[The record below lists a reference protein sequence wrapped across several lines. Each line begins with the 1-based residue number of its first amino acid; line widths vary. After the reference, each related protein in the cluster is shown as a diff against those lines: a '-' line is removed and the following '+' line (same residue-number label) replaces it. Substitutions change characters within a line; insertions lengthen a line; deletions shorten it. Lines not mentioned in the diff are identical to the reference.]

1 MDSSKLKNWTRLL
14 LDTGKRNNLVNF
26 KDLSKSTVEVLLPNV
41 AALFSKADTDYTI
54 PVYDPELDYPKESQS
69 TAPLLLDLE
78 KRTPQQKKNKY
89 LERHVLATRKKLLVY
104 NDGNP
109 MDAIENLEKK
119 ARFFFEE
126 TGLHVAYMVFGFILW
141 GDFDPKETQTPPN
154 KAPLLLAPIN
164 IEWNPTQGRYFV
176 HFTGDDPFLNP
187 TFAFKMESELGI
199 VLPEYN
205 GEPFHDYVKKV
216 QELVE
221 NDKYKQRVSPDCKIG
236 LFSFQ
241 KINMY
246 RDLTDNAVAILANE
260 NVRRLLSKEPMT
272 TDQSA
277 KRLDNPLIELQNV
290 VDADSSQLE
299 AIEKARAGISFVL
312 QGPPG
317 TGKSQTI
324 TNIVAELLGLGKK
337 VLFVSEKQAALNVVY
352 DKLCKAG
359 LGEFCLELHSHKA
372 NKKEVVSEL
381 CKTLRTPK
389 SGISSKADQEIR
401 LKESAMRQ
409 LDVYVDELH
418 KSRPIVGKSAYELY
432 EDYSSLRNAPIVD
445 WTIPDLA
452 SYDEEKL
459 QDVLLLLK
467 EYAAYVPFVGEDY
480 KSNPWNGLNKSDSS
494 LQKKREVQNAIDSLF
509 QLVRELPQPLEEA
522 SRLYGIA
529 AVNLLDAYNVSLLL
543 ELLSKAREIN
553 VPLLDASKRNLVA
566 RSIRALDAQSLTVKT
581 IQEPLDA
588 LFDERVFSLNG
599 KENRERLVRLY
610 DGFFY
615 RLLSSGSGASSQNS
629 KELRD
634 AVDALLLL
642 VDEIQE
648 SLNEIARLYD
658 IRCATLIDV
667 YNIYHLFPI
676 LSKTKA
682 LGPKFLNASILERVA
697 RELTEMDEQKA
708 KLQESREAIDA
719 LFDKEIYELDGKDS
733 RLRLVRLYSGF
744 FTRLFNSEYKSLSK
758 KLRLY
763 KRDGQKLSYQ
773 DEIDAM
779 EKLECFQENAAAFDA
794 RVESMGEF
802 VAPSVLENDDARKA
816 LKEALNQLVKFNGP
830 QTPLGRLP
838 RMSDQEFEE
847 ERATLA
853 RVASSFEASFKKYA
867 AQISYASKSFKL
879 SSFKIQNAS
888 PWYREFANTLDLY
901 QRDGKKLS
909 YMEQIDAMEKLEEY
923 QKNVKQ
929 FNDQAES
936 LDAFVSPSLLK
947 NDDSR
952 SSLKTS
958 LEKLSLLCDQNVPL
972 GRLPKMNLAEFEE
985 ERGKFERLAGALGKA
1000 FQASDSV
1007 IFRAEDYFDRAKLD
1021 IQRDPREKVERRV
1034 DACRKSLGADV
1045 NAIDEWIHF
1054 ETHILPPLAAHNLLP
1069 FVDAAISANIPCQ
1082 DVADAFQRLCR
1093 EEQIESIIASTPELS
1108 RFNQISQDQTVQI
1121 FSEKDS
1127 AQFSVNKA
1135 RLRAFLSSLRPS
1147 SEYVVPGSEVHTL
1160 LREGE
1165 KKRKQKSIRVLLS
1178 EISDL
1183 ALLLKPCF
1191 LMSPLSVSTFL
1202 AGDSLHF
1209 DTVVFDEASQIFPQ
1223 DALGSI
1229 YRADQLIVVGDS
1241 KQMPPSNFF
1250 NASND
1255 SDLDEDEDDESG
1267 VYESVLDLCAT
1278 SLPVQSLSWHY
1289 RSRHESLIAFSNKN
1303 FYESKLVSFPSTLR
1317 QHEGIGVDYYYVE
1330 NGTFDRKLRH
1340 NYKEAS
1346 LVVDLIYR
1354 HFKETPKRSLGI
1366 VAFSQS
1372 QQKLIERLLKQRRL
1386 KEQDKEEFFR
1396 SDVPEPFFVK
1406 NLETVQG
1413 DERDTIIFS
1422 VAYAKGTDGKF
1433 LHNFGPLN
1441 RQKGERRLNV
1451 AVTRAKLN
1459 VKVVASIRG
1468 SDINLDQ
1475 AKSDGAKLLR
1485 EYLEYAE
1492 KGIDALNV
1500 ETPQE
1505 TLYDSTDDF
1514 VDEVYDALVEKGY
1527 RVDKRVGASGL
1538 KIDLAIKIPDADDYF
1553 FAVECDGEAY
1563 RRSKNARDR
1572 DRLRQEVLE
1581 RSGWRYYRLWSTEW
1595 FKNRGRSLERL
1606 LHAMEEA
1613 LTTRSSAPSSAP
1625 IAVPTNA
1632 SDDVP
1637 SFEEKVDGS
1646 DDDHFPR
1653 YRAADVDAI
1662 IARFPGELQK
1672 IVHAI
1677 LEVEAPLS
1685 EELLIK
1691 RIVGYFGREKVTS
1704 VVLQEYE
1711 SQMTGHQRLNIY
1723 KQNGFLY
1730 LETSGPLSLRAPG
1743 DLKRDVVQIAPQEI
1757 AAGMMQLIQ
1766 ENVSLD
1772 KTSLYQGIL
1781 RICEARMS
1789 QGVRERLDSALQ
1801 LLGNRVVV
1809 EGERVSIPQ

>member
-41 AALFSKADTDYTI
+41 DALFSKADTDYTI

-69 TAPLLLDLE
+69 TAPLDFE
-78 KRTPQQKKNKY
+78 KRTPQQKKEKY

-109 MDAIENLEKK
+109 MDAVENLEKK

-141 GDFDPKETQTPPN
+141 GEFDPKETKTPPN

-164 IEWNPTQGRYFV
+164 IEWNPSQGRYFV

-205 GEPFHDYVKKV
+205 GEPFRDFVKKV

-221 NDKYKQRVSPDCKIG
+221 NDKYKQRVSSDCKIG

-246 RDLTDNAVAILANE
+246 RDLTDNAVTILANE
-260 NVRRLLSKEPMT
+260 NVRRLLTKEPT
-272 TDQSA
+272 TKDQSA

-372 NKKEVVSEL
+372 NKKEVVAEL

-389 SGISSKADQEIR
+389 SGVSSKADQEIR

-409 LDVYVDELH
+409 LDEYVDELH

-432 EDYSSLRNAPIVD
+432 EEYSSLRNAPIVN
-445 WTIPDLA
+445 WTIPNL
-452 SYDEEKL
+452 SSFDEGTL
-459 QDVLLLLK
+459 QDVLLLLR
-467 EYAAYVPFVGEDY
+467 EYAAHAPFVGEDY
-480 KSNPWNGLNKSDSS
+480 KSNPWNGLKQGDAS
-494 LQKKREVQNAIDSLF
+494 LQNKRELQNSFDSLF
-509 QLVRELPQPLEEA
+509 QLLTELKNPLIEA
-522 SRLYGIA
+522 SRLYGIDA
-529 AVNLLDAYNVSLLL
+529 SSLLDSYNVSLLFQ
-543 ELLSKAREIN
+543 LLSQPLEIGA
-553 VPLLDASKRNLVA
+553 PLLDASKRNLIA
-566 RSIRALDAQSLTVKT
+566 RSIRALDAQNANVKT
-581 IQEPLDA
+581 SQESLVA

-610 DGFFY
+610 DGFFF
-615 RLLSSGSGASSQNS
+615 RLLGSGAAAQSS

-634 AVDALLLL
+634 AVDALLRL

-648 SLNEIARLYD
+648 SLNEIARLYN

-682 LGPKFLNASILERVA
+682 LGPKFLNASTLERVA
-697 RELTEMDEQKA
+697 RELTEMDDQKA
-708 KLQESREAIDA
+708 KIQESREKIDA

-758 KLRLY
+758 NLRLC

-779 EKLECFQENAAAFDA
+779 EKLERFQENAAAFDA
-794 RVESMGEF
+794 RVESLGEF
-802 VAPSVLENDDARKA
+802 VAPSALENDDARKE

-838 RMSDQEFEE
+838 NMSDQEFEE

-853 RVASSFEASFKKYA
+853 RIASSLEASFKKYA
-867 AQISYASKSFKL
+867 AQITYASKSFKL
-879 SSFKIQNAS
+879 SSFKIQGAS

-909 YMEQIDAMEKLEEY
+909 YMEQIDAMAKLEEY
-923 QKNVKQ
+923 QKSVEQ
-929 FNDQAES
+929 FNDHADS
-936 LDAFVSPSLLK
+936 LDAFISPSLLK

-952 SSLKTS
+952 NSFKKSI
-958 LEKLSLLCDQNVPL
+958 EKLSLLCEQNVPL
-972 GRLPKMNLAEFEE
+972 GRLPKMNPAEFEK
-985 ERGKFERLAGALGKA
+985 ERGQFERLANALGKA
-1000 FQASDSV
+1000 FQESDSV
-1007 IFRAEDYFDRAKLD
+1007 IFRTEDYFDRAKLD

-1034 DACRKSLGADV
+1034 AACRESLEADV
-1045 NAIDEWIHF
+1045 NAIDEWTHF
-1054 ETHILPPLAAHNLLP
+1054 ETHILPQLADHNLLP
-1069 FVDAAISANIPCQ
+1069 FIDAVISAKIPCQ

-1108 RFNQISQDQTVQI
+1108 RFSQISHDQTVQI

-1135 RLRAFLSSLRPS
+1135 RLRAFLSSQRPS

-1223 DALGSI
+1223 DALGAI

-1250 NASND
+1250 NASNE
-1255 SDLDEDEDDESG
+1255 SDLDEDEDDDSG
-1267 VYESVLDLCAT
+1267 NYESVLDLCAT

-1330 NGTFDRKLRH
+1330 NGTFARKLRP
-1340 NYKEAS
+1340 NYKDAS
-1346 LVVDLIYR
+1346 LVGDLIYR
-1354 HFKETPKRSLGI
+1354 HFKETPTRSLGI

-1372 QQKLIERLLKQRRL
+1372 QQ
-1386 KEQDKEEFFR
+1386 
-1396 SDVPEPFFVK
+1396 
-1406 NLETVQG
+1406 
-1413 DERDTIIFS
+1413 
-1422 VAYAKGTDGKF
+1422 
-1433 LHNFGPLN
+1433 
-1441 RQKGERRLNV
+1441 
-1451 AVTRAKLN
+1451 
-1459 VKVVASIRG
+1459 
-1468 SDINLDQ
+1468 
-1475 AKSDGAKLLR
+1475 
-1485 EYLEYAE
+1485 
-1492 KGIDALNV
+1492 
-1500 ETPQE
+1500 
-1505 TLYDSTDDF
+1505 
-1514 VDEVYDALVEKGY
+1514 
-1527 RVDKRVGASGL
+1527 
-1538 KIDLAIKIPDADDYF
+1538 
-1553 FAVECDGEAY
+1553 
-1563 RRSKNARDR
+1563 
-1572 DRLRQEVLE
+1572 
-1581 RSGWRYYRLWSTEW
+1581 
-1595 FKNRGRSLERL
+1595 
-1606 LHAMEEA
+1606 
-1613 LTTRSSAPSSAP
+1613 
-1625 IAVPTNA
+1625 
-1632 SDDVP
+1632 
-1637 SFEEKVDGS
+1637 
-1646 DDDHFPR
+1646 
-1653 YRAADVDAI
+1653 
-1662 IARFPGELQK
+1662 
-1672 IVHAI
+1672 
-1677 LEVEAPLS
+1677 
-1685 EELLIK
+1685 
-1691 RIVGYFGREKVTS
+1691 
-1704 VVLQEYE
+1704 
-1711 SQMTGHQRLNIY
+1711 
-1723 KQNGFLY
+1723 
-1730 LETSGPLSLRAPG
+1730 
-1743 DLKRDVVQIAPQEI
+1743 
-1757 AAGMMQLIQ
+1757 
-1766 ENVSLD
+1766 
-1772 KTSLYQGIL
+1772 
-1781 RICEARMS
+1781 
-1789 QGVRERLDSALQ
+1789 
-1801 LLGNRVVV
+1801 
-1809 EGERVSIPQ
+1809 

>member
-1 MDSSKLKNWTRLL
+1 MDSSRLKNWTRLL

-41 AALFSKADTDYTI
+41 DALFSKADTDYTI

-69 TAPLLLDLE
+69 TAPLDFE
-78 KRTPQQKKNKY
+78 KRTPQQKKEKY

-109 MDAIENLEKK
+109 MDAVENLEKK

-141 GDFDPKETQTPPN
+141 GEFDPKETKTPPN

-164 IEWNPTQGRYFV
+164 IEWNPSQGRYFV

-205 GEPFHDYVKKV
+205 GEPFRDFVKKV

-221 NDKYKQRVSPDCKIG
+221 NDKYKQRVSSDCKIG

-246 RDLTDNAVAILANE
+246 RDLTDNAVTILANE
-260 NVRRLLSKEPMT
+260 NVRRLLTKEPT
-272 TDQSA
+272 TKDQSA

-372 NKKEVVSEL
+372 NKKEVVAEL

-389 SGISSKADQEIR
+389 SGVSSKADQEIR

-409 LDVYVDELH
+409 LDEYVDELH

-432 EDYSSLRNAPIVD
+432 EESLRNAPIVN
-445 WTIPDLA
+445 WTIPNL
-452 SYDEEKL
+452 SSFDEGTL
-459 QDVLLLLK
+459 QDVLLLLR
-467 EYAAYVPFVGEDY
+467 EYAAHAPFVGEDY
-480 KSNPWNGLNKSDSS
+480 KSNPWNGLKQGDAS
-494 LQKKREVQNAIDSLF
+494 LQNKRELQNSFDSLF
-509 QLVRELPQPLEEA
+509 QLLTELKNPLTEA
-522 SRLYGIA
+522 SRLYGIDA
-529 AVNLLDAYNVSLLL
+529 SSLLDSYNVSLLFQ
-543 ELLSKAREIN
+543 LLSQPLEIGA
-553 VPLLDASKRNLVA
+553 PLLDASKRNLIA
-566 RSIRALDAQSLTVKT
+566 RSIRALDAQNANVKT
-581 IQEPLDA
+581 CQESLVA

-610 DGFFY
+610 DGFFF
-615 RLLSSGSGASSQNS
+615 RLLGSGAAAQSS

-634 AVDALLLL
+634 AVDALLRL

-648 SLNEIARLYD
+648 SLNEIARLYN

-682 LGPKFLNASILERVA
+682 LGPKFLNASTLERVA
-697 RELTEMDEQKA
+697 RELTEMDDQKA
-708 KLQESREAIDA
+708 KIQESREKIDA

-758 KLRLY
+758 NLRLC

-779 EKLECFQENAAAFDA
+779 EKLERFQENAAAFDA
-794 RVESMGEF
+794 RVESLGEF
-802 VAPSVLENDDARKA
+802 VAPSALENDDARKE

-838 RMSDQEFEE
+838 NMSDQEFEE

-853 RVASSFEASFKKYA
+853 RIASSLEASFKKYA
-867 AQISYASKSFKL
+867 AQITYASKSFKL
-879 SSFKIQNAS
+879 SSFKIQGAS

-901 QRDGKKLS
+901 QRDAKKLS
-909 YMEQIDAMEKLEEY
+909 YMAQIDAMAKLEEY
-923 QKNVKQ
+923 QKSVEQ
-929 FNDQAES
+929 FNDHADS
-936 LDAFVSPSLLK
+936 LDAFISPSLLK

-952 SSLKTS
+952 NTLKKS
-958 LEKLSLLCDQNVPL
+958 IEKLSLLCEQNVPL
-972 GRLPKMNLAEFEE
+972 GRLPKMNPAEFEK
-985 ERGKFERLAGALGKA
+985 ERGQFERLANALGKA
-1000 FQASDSV
+1000 FQESDSV
-1007 IFRAEDYFDRAKLD
+1007 IFRTEDYFDRAKLD

-1034 DACRKSLGADV
+1034 AACRESLEADV
-1045 NAIDEWIHF
+1045 NAIDEWTHF
-1054 ETHILPPLAAHNLLP
+1054 ETHILPQLADHNLLP
-1069 FVDAAISANIPCQ
+1069 FIDAVISAKIPCQ

-1108 RFNQISQDQTVQI
+1108 RFSQISHDQTVQI

-1135 RLRAFLSSLRPS
+1135 RLRAFLSSQRPS

-1223 DALGSI
+1223 DALGAI

-1250 NASND
+1250 NASNE
-1255 SDLDEDEDDESG
+1255 SDLDEDEDDDSG
-1267 VYESVLDLCAT
+1267 NYESVLDLCAT

-1354 HFKETPKRSLGI
+1354 HFKETPTRSLGI

-1459 VKVVASIRG
+1459 VKVVASIHG
-1468 SDINLDQ
+1468 SDINLAQ

-1500 ETPQE
+1500 DTKQE

-1514 VDEVYDALVEKGY
+1514 VDEVCDALVEKGY

-1553 FAVECDGEAY
+1553 FAIECDGDAY

-1581 RSGWRYYRLWSTEW
+1581 RTGWRYYRLWSTEW

-1606 LHAMEEA
+1606 QQAIEEA
-1613 LTTRSSAPSSAP
+1613 ASTRSSAPSSAP
-1625 IAVPTNA
+1625 SVVPANV

-1646 DDDHFPR
+1646 DDAHFPR
-1653 YRAADVDAI
+1653 YRTADVDAI

-1685 EELLIK
+1685 EELLLK

-1772 KTSLYQGIL
+1772 KNSLYQGIL

-1789 QGVRERLDSALQ
+1789 QGVRERLDAALQ
-1801 LLGNRVVV
+1801 LLDKRVVV

>member
-1 MDSSKLKNWTRLL
+1 DR
-14 LDTGKRNNLVNF
+14 
-26 KDLSKSTVEVLLPNV
+26 
-41 AALFSKADTDYTI
+41 
-54 PVYDPELDYPKESQS
+54 
-69 TAPLLLDLE
+69 
-78 KRTPQQKKNKY
+78 
-89 LERHVLATRKKLLVY
+89 
-104 NDGNP
+104 
-109 MDAIENLEKK
+109 
-119 ARFFFEE
+119 
-126 TGLHVAYMVFGFILW
+126 
-141 GDFDPKETQTPPN
+141 
-154 KAPLLLAPIN
+154 
-164 IEWNPTQGRYFV
+164 
-176 HFTGDDPFLNP
+176 
-187 TFAFKMESELGI
+187 
-199 VLPEYN
+199 
-205 GEPFHDYVKKV
+205 
-216 QELVE
+216 
-221 NDKYKQRVSPDCKIG
+221 
-236 LFSFQ
+236 
-241 KINMY
+241 
-246 RDLTDNAVAILANE
+246 
-260 NVRRLLSKEPMT
+260 
-272 TDQSA
+272 
-277 KRLDNPLIELQNV
+277 
-290 VDADSSQLE
+290 
-299 AIEKARAGISFVL
+299 
-312 QGPPG
+312 
-317 TGKSQTI
+317 
-324 TNIVAELLGLGKK
+324 
-337 VLFVSEKQAALNVVY
+337 
-352 DKLCKAG
+352 
-359 LGEFCLELHSHKA
+359 
-372 NKKEVVSEL
+372 
-381 CKTLRTPK
+381 
-389 SGISSKADQEIR
+389 
-401 LKESAMRQ
+401 
-409 LDVYVDELH
+409 
-418 KSRPIVGKSAYELY
+418 
-432 EDYSSLRNAPIVD
+432 
-445 WTIPDLA
+445 TIPDLA

-480 KSNPWNGLNKSDSS
+480 KSNPWNGLTKSDSS
-494 LQKKREVQNAIDSLF
+494 LQNKREVQNAIDSLF

-615 RLLSSGSGASSQNS
+615 RLLSSGSGASSHNS

-794 RVESMGEF
+794 RVESLGEF

-838 RMSDQEFEE
+838 SMSDQEFEE

-853 RVASSFEASFKKYA
+853 RVASSFEASFKKYV

-1255 SDLDEDEDDESG
+1255 SDLDEDEDDDSG

-1317 QHEGIGVDYYYVE
+1317 QQEGIGVDYYYVE